1 MGDIKRRSRLN
12 AREARAGIAFLL
24 PSLLGFCLFF
34 AVPFVLVIGYTF
46 TRGIGS
52 TQFVGFQ
59 NYLDIFDSYAFRLA
73 AWNTFRFLFVSVS
86 LICVTSFFIAL
97 GLRKTKLRLLR
108 PALIIP
114 LVVPVAAVSVVFQIA
129 FADGGVL
136 SGLLGVFGLPAQ
148 NIIRSDGAFWV
159 LIIFY
164 LWKNIGYTVIL
175 FLAGLNGI
183 PQAYYEEAQI
193 CGAGAWQQTR
203 YITIP
208 CVAPMSFFVFI
219 IAIIRSFSTFREAYA
234 LAGDYPHE
242 SIYMLQHFMNN
253 NFRNL
258 NYQRLSVAALL
269 IFIAIFALVF
279 VLYRFKNRL
288 EAHNK

>member
-1 MGDIKRRSRLN
+1 MKNRLRI
-12 AREARAGIAFLL
+12 REALAGVAFLM

-34 AVPFVLVIGYTF
+34 GAPFVLLIGYSF
-46 TRGIGS
+46 TRGVGGME
-52 TQFVGFQ
+52 FVGLR
-59 NYLDIFDSYAFRLA
+59 NYADIFESYSFKLA
-73 AWNTFRFLFVSVS
+73 AWNTFKFLFVSVS
-86 LICVTSFFIAL
+86 LICVASFFIAL

-114 LVVPVAAVSVVFQIA
+114 LVVPVAAVSIVFQID
-129 FADGGVL
+129 FSDGGPL
-136 SGLLGVFGLPAQ
+136 AGLFEIFGLPAQ
-148 NIIRSDGAFWV
+148 NVMRSGGAFWV
-159 LIIFY
+159 LVFFF

-183 PQAYYEEAQI
+183 PKLYYEDAEI
-193 CGAGAWQQTR
+193 CGAGAWHRTR

-208 CVAPMSFFVFI
+208 FLAPMAFFVFI

-253 NFRNL
+253 NFQNL
-258 NYQRLSVAALL
+258 NYIRLSVGAIL
-269 IFIAIFALVF
+269 IFLVIFLLVLIMF
-279 VLYRFKNRL
+279 AARRKVGDIEL
-288 EAHNK
+288 